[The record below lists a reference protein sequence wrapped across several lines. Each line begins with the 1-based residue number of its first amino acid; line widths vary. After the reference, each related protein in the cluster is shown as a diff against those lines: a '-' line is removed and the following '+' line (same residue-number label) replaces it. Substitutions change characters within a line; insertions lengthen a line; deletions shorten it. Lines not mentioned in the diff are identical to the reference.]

1 MILAI
6 DIGNT
11 TTSFG
16 VFEKGRLAS
25 QCSIATQPTRTP
37 AKARASEGRS
47 PERSRGDEITL
58 QLKALAKTRK
68 LHLARAKQIILCSV
82 VPRMSAVLAESLHS
96 LNAVPLRVVGQDV
109 IVPLKNRYR
118 YPEQV
123 GQDRLVGA
131 YAAWREFGDE
141 ARRGRPVGRNP
152 ERASQ
157 RESKDC
163 IVADFGTAITID
175 VVTRLGEYLGGII
188 APGLEISLDALA
200 TRTALLP
207 KVELKEPPELLGRDT
222 ANSIRSG
229 LLYGCVAL
237 CDGLVRQL
245 KQQYAKQA
253 VVIATGGSSPLIAKH
268 ARTIDHLRPHLVLEG
283 LFHLASR

>member
-16 VFEKGRLAS
+16 VFERGKLKS
-25 QCSIATQPTRTP
+25 QFAIATQPSRTP
-37 AKARASEGRS
+37 
-47 PERSRGDEITL
+47 DEITL
-58 QLKALAKTRK
+58 QLKALAQSKR
-68 LHLARAKQIILCSV
+68 LHLRRAKQVILCSV
-82 VPRMSAVLAESLHS
+82 VPRMSSVLIQSLKS
-96 LNAVPLRVVGQDV
+96 LDAVPIRVVGQDLE
-109 IVPLKNRYR
+109 VPLVNRYK

-131 YAAWREFGDE
+131 YAAWREFGKG
-141 ARRGRPVGRNP
+141 RG
-152 ERASQ
+152 
-157 RESKDC
+157 KDC

-175 VVTRLGEYLGGII
+175 VVTKRGEYIGGVI
-188 APGLEISLDALA
+188 APGLEISLEALA

-229 LLYGCVAL
+229 LIHGCAAL
-237 CDGLVRQL
+237 CDGLVSQL
-245 KQQYAKQA
+245 RAKYAPKA
-253 VVIATGGSSPLIAKH
+253 VVVATGGASPLIAKY
-268 ARTIDHLRPHLVLEG
+268 ARSIDRLKPHLVLEG
-283 LFHLASR
+283 LLTLASSR